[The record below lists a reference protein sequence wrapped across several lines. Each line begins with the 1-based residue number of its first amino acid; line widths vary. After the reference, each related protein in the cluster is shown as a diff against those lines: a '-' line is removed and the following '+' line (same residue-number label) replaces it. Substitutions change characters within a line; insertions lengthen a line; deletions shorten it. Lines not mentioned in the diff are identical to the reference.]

1 MADVH
6 NRTRYLAGCRCE
18 VCKAAQSKYR
28 RDRRQKGNAEKVAPR
43 VIASVPDL
51 PAPPAPGGEGSVLD
65 AVNEE
70 LGKLTTT
77 AERPGLAAAARAM
90 ARVLDSPEA
99 LPQHPSAAGKLAEL
113 LAVLGKGGRQRKGKL
128 AAVREMTAGA

>member
-1 MADVH
+1 MGDVH
-6 NRTRYLAGCRCE
+6 NRTRYLAGCRCDE
-18 VCKAAQSKYR
+18 CKAAQSKYR
-28 RDRRQKGNAEKVAPR
+28 KERRQKENAEKAAPR
-43 VIASVPDL
+43 VMVSVPDL
-51 PAPPAPGGEGSVLD
+51 PTSPASESFSVLD

-70 LGKLTTT
+70 LSNLSTT

-90 ARVLDSPEA
+90 AMVLDSPAA

-113 LAVLGKGGRQRKGKL
+113 LETLGKNGRQRKGKL